1 MILLLKTELIK
12 IYLTPLQANISRVYI
27 GYTWLSEFVWT
38 LTTVK
43 KKTKYLRFFEKKLKW
58 ISAAVFPSRSQRAD
72 FRESHDGA
80 DCSRCKQRADFRRLF
95 YPSPPQMIASTAA
108 AAAASATSLHPQ
120 HVCATISSFIVI
132 APMISGINVSPIPCA
147 VFISLHL
154 KSSRRRPSRLY
165 VNL

>member
-12 IYLTPLQANISRVYI
+12 IYLTPLQANISQVYI

-43 KKTKYLRFFEKKLKW
+43 KKLNICDFSKKKFKW
-58 ISAAVFPSRSQRAD
+58 IPAAVFPSRSQRAD
-72 FRESHDGA
+72 FRESLDGA

-95 YPSPPQMIASTAA
+95 HLSPPQMIVSTAA

-120 HVCATISSFIVI
+120 HVCATIYSDSANDFR
-132 APMISGINVSPIPCA
+132 NVSPIPCA
-147 VFISLHL
+147 VFISLRL
-154 KSSRRRPSRLY
+154 KSSRRRPSHLH
-165 VNL
+165 VIL